1 MIQCQEDYRKAL
13 SLVKTTNDS
22 LNAAIEAL
30 VSLMDRKER
39 YVILALLA
47 VLSDATTSL
56 HVKMAAANALIKL
69 SKNLENGELASIW
82 CVQDYMDAATVQTVM
97 TASLGTQM

>member
-13 SLVKTTNDS
+13 SLGKKTNGR

-30 VSLMDRKER
+30 VSLMDCKER
-39 YVILALLA
+39 YVILDLLA

-69 SKNLENGELASIW
+69 SKNLEMVNLLPFGACKTTWTLQPYKQA
-82 CVQDYMDAATVQTVM
+82 
-97 TASLGTQM
+97 